1 MKKLMLAMAILVSV
15 TALNAQKFGASPEDS
30 LECIKNLSL
39 YQDYYRQKQFDESLN
54 YWRNVYTYCPKVSK
68 GIYIKGVKLYEKKI
82 KKTKED
88 KVLKEL
94 LIDTLMMIYD
104 ARIVHFGQRG
114 LVLGRK
120 AADVIQH
127 RPSEVEAA
135 YKMFEE
141 SLELQGNDMEAGAL
155 VYMYRTKYKIYK
167 KGLCPK
173 DEVISLYP
181 KLKAIADYNVKN
193 STREKDKVNYQKTSD
208 NLLEFF
214 KQVAECEDL
223 VKAFKPKFEKDPEN
237 IEQLKEILSLLNTK
251 ECDDV
256 DFYITVAKKLQEKE
270 PSAIAAWSIANW
282 YVKKKDCATAIP
294 FYEEAY
300 KLADNMEEKEEIA
313 PFKVKAIL
321 RAGLCQLSAGQYAS
335 AKQKALKALTI
346 DPNSGDAYV
355 MLGDAYLGGAS
366 TWGENACEKGAGYW
380 AAVDKYQIALK
391 YLSRNTVTYKVKCK
405 SCSVSYAKG
414 DGGNEMKSGIKGSW
428 EKTISV
434 NSGAS
439 VAINA
444 SSDTKGDKVRVHI
457 FQNDK
462 LEKKAESEGDFISA
476 TASHAVTN
484 PTASIYSKI
493 QTAKSRYPEKSE
505 CFFIGKNEGDEIKVG
520 SWINETTK
528 VRF

>member
-1 MKKLMLAMAILVSV
+1 
-15 TALNAQKFGASPEDS
+15 
-30 LECIKNLSL
+30 
-39 YQDYYRQKQFDESLN
+39 
-54 YWRNVYTYCPKVSK
+54 
-68 GIYIKGVKLYEKKI
+68 
-82 KKTKED
+82 
-88 KVLKEL
+88 
-94 LIDTLMMIYD
+94 
-104 ARIVHFGQRG
+104 
-114 LVLGRK
+114 
-120 AADVIQH
+120 
-127 RPSEVEAA
+127 
-135 YKMFEE
+135 MFEE
-141 SLELQGNDMEAGAL
+141 SLELQGNDMEAGAF

>member
-1 MKKLMLAMAILVSV
+1 MMKKLMLAMAILVSV

-94 LIDTLMMIYD
+94 LIDTLMMVYD
-104 ARIVHFGQRG
+104 ARIVHFGERG

-127 RPSEVEAA
+127 RSSEVEAA

-155 VYMYRTKYKIYK
+155 VYMYQTKYKMFK
-167 KGLCPK
+167 KDLCPK
-173 DEVISLYP
+173 DEVINLYP
-181 KLKAIADYNVKN
+181 KLKSIADYNVKN
-193 STREKDKVNYQKTSD
+193 STREKDRENYQKTSD

-237 IEQLKEILSLLNTK
+237 LEQLKEILSLLNTK
-251 ECDDV
+251 ECEDA
-256 DFYITVAKKLQEKE
+256 DFYITIAKKLQEKE
-270 PSAIAAWSIANW
+270 PSAIAALSIANW
-282 YVKKKDCATAIP
+282 YYKKSDLGSAIK
-294 FYEEAY
+294 FYDEAY
-300 KLADNMEEKEEIA
+300 ILADKMEDQEQVA
-313 PFKVKAIL
+313 PFTEKAAL
-321 RAGLCQLSAGQYAS
+321 RSGLCHLSSAQYAS
-335 AKQKALKALTI
+335 AKQKALKVLSI
-346 DPNSGDAYV
+346 NPNSGKAYM
-355 MLGDAYLGGAS
+355 MLGDAYLRGANA
-366 TWGENACEKGAGYW
+366 WGENACEKGAGYW
-380 AAVDKYQIALK
+380 AAVDKYQVAASKDPDLRIQANKNIA
-391 YLSRNTVTYKVKCK
+391 
-405 SCSVSYAKG
+405 
-414 DGGNEMKSGIKGSW
+414 E
-428 EKTISV
+428 
-434 NSGAS
+434 
-439 VAINA
+439 
-444 SSDTKGDKVRVHI
+444 
-457 FQNDK
+457 
-462 LEKKAESEGDFISA
+462 
-476 TASHAVTN
+476 
-484 PTASIYSKI
+484 
-493 QTAKSRYPEKSE
+493 AKSRYPEKSE